1 MRQINN
7 VLVTGGSGFIGW
19 NFCNLLLQ
27 DTQFNIIN
35 IESWFEKSKCLNIY
49 NKKSLMYILR
59 NINDPAMFFNIDYEN
74 VDEEY
79 LSNNYFLNIFP
90 CGIINFFIDQ
100 HSMSF
105 NMENVVP
112 LSI

>member
-1 MRQINN
+1 
-7 VLVTGGSGFIGW
+7 
-19 NFCNLLLQ
+19 
-27 DTQFNIIN
+27 
-35 IESWFEKSKCLNIY
+35 
-49 NKKSLMYILR
+49 
-59 NINDPAMFFNIDYEN
+59 MFFNIDYEN